1 MHLERALDVAARL
14 PLVPA
19 EVLARWIE
27 LGDVRERAG
36 HFGEALDAYARAT
49 DFLPP
54 DPVARAELL
63 LRRARVHERAGAYGT
78 ALRTA
83 SRARGLV
90 NGSDGPDAASIRAE
104 ALAFSALVRQRQEH
118 AALAWRVAEEALE
131 AGQAALSRSAQARAS
146 NVMSWAAMMLGR
158 PEAIELAERSLRL
171 YEEIGDA
178 DGQADLANNLGIM
191 AYFDGRWDETLER
204 YEQSRRA
211 CERVGNLLDAAST
224 EANIGEVLVNQRR
237 IGEAEPVLQDASRVL
252 RSSGH
257 RWGAAFAE
265 MHLGRVAMLAGE
277 PERAVEMLKAT
288 RDEFASMGRA
298 ASVYETSIHLADAL
312 TNAGRAH
319 EALVVLEASNS
330 LAGEE
335 VAIFDAARA
344 RVNAAALLAVGDAEE
359 AQRVLESGISI
370 ARERGLGYELGLM
383 LAAAA
388 AFPRPVETGSDEP
401 PAIESARLLT
411 DLGVVAL
418 SPVT

>member
-1 MHLERALDVAARL
+1 
-14 PLVPA
+14 
-19 EVLARWIE
+19 
-27 LGDVRERAG
+27 
-36 HFGEALDAYARAT
+36 
-49 DFLPP
+49 
-54 DPVARAELL
+54 
-63 LRRARVHERAGAYGT
+63 
-78 ALRTA
+78 
-83 SRARGLV
+83 
-90 NGSDGPDAASIRAE
+90 
-104 ALAFSALVRQRQEH
+104 
-118 AALAWRVAEEALE
+118 
-131 AGQAALSRSAQARAS
+131 
-146 NVMSWAAMMLGR
+146 
-158 PEAIELAERSLRL
+158 
-171 YEEIGDA
+171 
-178 DGQADLANNLGIM
+178 
-191 AYFDGRWDETLER
+191 
-204 YEQSRRA
+204 
-211 CERVGNLLDAAST
+211 LLDAAST

-359 AQRVLESGISI
+359 AQRVLESGIAI

-388 AFPRPVETGSDEP
+388 GFPGPVETGSDEP
-401 PAIESARLLT
+401 PATESARLLRE
-411 DLGVVAL
+411 LGVVAL